1 MTPHGPDAETFLKAS
16 AAPLVPDRFDG
27 GLAFMFE
34 TSLMLKV
41 TPWALGAP
49 HRDVAYQSCWQQL
62 PRVFD
67 PSVREMTAL
76 SVKPHAAVG
85 DAVASD
91 ATAGG
96 AASGAASEA
105 FADGGV
111 ESESHKRRREVG
123 PASAG
128 GGK

>member
-1 MTPHGPDAETFLKAS
+1 MTPHGPDAESFIKAS

-34 TSLMLKV
+34 TSLMLKI

-49 HRDVAYQSCWQQL
+49 HRDAAYQRCWQQL

-67 PSVREMTAL
+67 PAVREMATL
-76 SVKPHAAVG
+76 TVKPHAAAAAPGV
-85 DAVASD
+85 
-91 ATAGG
+91 
-96 AASGAASEA
+96 AASGAGAPAAEGDEA
-105 FADGGV
+105 
-111 ESESHKRRREVG
+111 ESHKRPRREFG
-123 PASAG
+123 PTSSG